1 MDRFGAMTPE
11 KALLLT
17 MWCWLVM
24 AGVWL
29 VMSFWRKSVKK
40 RETAEERIRHIA
52 PMLIGFWLLFGRTW
66 IVGWLEQI
74 VIPRT
79 EGVLWAGVALAAL
92 GVAISIWARLTLG
105 SNWSG
110 VVTLKEDHELI
121 REGPYRWVRHP
132 IYTGMLTSFAG
143 TALVAG
149 RVRGWVG
156 LAVVLVTF
164 YFKARRE
171 ERFLR
176 QEFGAGFEEH
186 ARSTG
191 MFLPKFG

>member
-1 MDRFGAMTPE
+1 VEQFNAMTAE
-11 KALLLT
+11 KALLLA
-17 MWCWLVM
+17 MWCWFVM

-29 VMSFWRKSVKK
+29 VLSFWRKSVKK

-52 PMLIGFWLLFGRTW
+52 PMLFGYWLLFGRTW
-66 IVGWLEQI
+66 TVGWLEQI

-79 EGVLWAGVALAAL
+79 QGVLWSGVLLTAL

-110 VVTLKEDHELI
+110 VVTLKDDHELI
-121 REGPYRWVRHP
+121 RKGPYRWVRHP
-132 IYTGMLTSFAG
+132 IYTGMLMGFVG
-143 TALVAG
+143 TAFVEG
-149 RVRGWVG
+149 RLRGWVG

-176 QEFGAGFEEH
+176 QEFGDGFEAH
-186 ARSTG
+186 ARDTG
-191 MFLPKFG
+191 MFLPKFR

>member
-1 MDRFGAMTPE
+1 MNSE
-11 KALLLT
+11 KAILLAI
-17 MWCWLVM
+17 WCWLVM

-29 VMSFWRKSVKK
+29 VLSFWRKSVKK
-40 RETAEERIRHIA
+40 RETAEERIRHVA
-52 PMLIGFWLLFGRTW
+52 PMAVGFWLLFGRTW
-66 IVGWLEQI
+66 TVGWLEQI

-79 EGVLWAGVALAAL
+79 QGVLWSGVALTAL

-110 VVTLKEDHELI
+110 VVTVKEDHELI
-121 REGPYRWVRHP
+121 RKGPYRWVRHP
-132 IYTGMLTSFAG
+132 IYTGMLLGFVG
-143 TALVAG
+143 TALVEG
-149 RVRGWVG
+149 RLRGWVG
-156 LAVVLVTF
+156 LALVLITF

-191 MFLPKFG
+191 MFLPKFS

>member
-1 MDRFGAMTPE
+1 MNGE
-11 KALLLT
+11 KALLLA
-17 MWCWLVM
+17 MWCWFIM
-24 AGVWL
+24 AGIWL
-29 VMSFWRKSVKK
+29 ALIFWRKRVKK
-40 RETAEERIRHIA
+40 RETAEERIKHVA
-52 PMLIGFWLLFGRTW
+52 PMAVGFWLLFGRTW
-66 IVGWLEQI
+66 SVAWLGQI

-79 EGVLWAGVALAAL
+79 QGVWWSGVALTAL
-92 GVAISIWARLTLG
+92 GVALSIWARLTLG

-110 VVTLKEDHELI
+110 VVTVKEDHELI
-121 REGPYRWVRHP
+121 RKGPYRWVRHP
-132 IYTGMLTSFAG
+132 IYTGMLMSFAG

-156 LAVVLVTF
+156 LALVLVTF
-164 YFKARRE
+164 HFKAKRE

-186 ARSTG
+186 AKSTG

>member
-1 MDRFGAMTPE
+1 MTVE

-17 MWCWLVM
+17 MWCWFVM

-29 VMSFWRKSVKK
+29 VLIFWRKSVKK
-40 RETAEERIRHIA
+40 RETPEERIKHVA
-52 PMLIGFWLLFGRTW
+52 PMLAGFWLLFGRTW
-66 IVGWLEQI
+66 TVAWLEQI

-79 EGVLWAGVALAAL
+79 QGVLWSGVALTAL

-110 VVTLKEDHELI
+110 VVTVKEDHELI
-121 REGPYRWVRHP
+121 RKGPYRWVRHP
-132 IYTGMLTSFAG
+132 IYTGMLMSFVG
-143 TALVAG
+143 TVLVAG

>member
-1 MDRFGAMTPE
+1 LLKEMNSE
-11 KALLLT
+11 KAILLAA
-17 MWCWLVM
+17 WCWLVM

-29 VMSFWRKSVKK
+29 VLSFWRKSVKK

-52 PMLIGFWLLFGRTW
+52 PMLIGFWLLFGRTRT
-66 IVGWLEQI
+66 VGWLEQI

-79 EGVLWAGVALAAL
+79 QGVLWSGVLLAAL
-92 GVAISIWARLTLG
+92 GAAISIWARMVLG

-110 VVTLKEDHELI
+110 VVTVKQDHELI
-121 REGPYRWVRHP
+121 RKGPYRWVRHP
-132 IYTGMLTSFAG
+132 IYTGMLVGFLG
-143 TALVAG
+143 TALVEG
-149 RVRGWVG
+149 RLRGWVG
-156 LAVVLVTF
+156 LALVVVTF

-176 QEFGAGFEEH
+176 QEFGAGFEAH

>member
-1 MDRFGAMTPE
+1 MTAE
-11 KALLLT
+11 KALLLA

-29 VMSFWRKSVKK
+29 VLSFWRKSVKK
-40 RETAEERIRHIA
+40 RETPEERLKHVV
-52 PMLIGFWLLFGRTW
+52 PLLVGFWLLFGRTSG
-66 IVGWLEQI
+66 VAWLEQI

-79 EGVLWAGVALAAL
+79 QGVLRAGVTLAAL

-110 VVTLKEDHELI
+110 VVTLKENHELI
-121 REGPYRWVRHP
+121 RKGPYRWVRHP
-132 IYTGMLTSFAG
+132 IYTGMLTSFVG

-149 RVRGWVG
+149 RLRGWVG
-156 LAVVLVTF
+156 LAGVLVAF

-186 ARSTG
+186 ARNTG